1 MAKNTVGKKIFKT
14 NNIMILITL
23 IVLIVINIAVVEIYS
38 EIIETEFLASVEGI
52 LTKDQMK
59 DLVENWTV
67 KKDSFYVLF
76 VIDGIVC
83 VLSAV
88 LISSRFTKNLAAYI
102 TKPMDSLTAGA
113 NRIKNGELT
122 ENVEYSGDD
131 EFAEVCS
138 AFNDMQSSLL
148 AEREKTKSYEK
159 ARADMTAGIS
169 HDIRTPL
176 TVVKGSIKAVMDGV
190 VDGDAAKKLLETA
203 YSRTDDINSMLEQL
217 FYISK
222 LETGSMPMNM
232 QKIDISD
239 FIKKYADE
247 KKCTNGDIK
256 LSFETGSDFM
266 YVMAD
271 IEQLKRIFDNLY
283 ENSRKYAKS
292 DKLEI
297 SIKAEEKGDKCE
309 IRFSDN
315 GIGVEEDK
323 LEHIFEEF
331 YRCDAARNNRNGS
344 GLGLYTV
351 KCLVEAMNG
360 KVNARNENGLAVY
373 IILSAVKEN

>member
-1 MAKNTVGKKIFKT
+1 MSKNTVSKRIFKT
-14 NNIMILITL
+14 NNIMILVTIVALLL
-23 IVLIVINIAVVEIYS
+23 INVAVDGIYS
-38 EIIETEFLASVEGI
+38 EIIEREFLAAVEHM
-52 LTKDQMK
+52 LTEAQMK
-59 DLVENWTV
+59 ELVKSWTI
-67 KKDSFYVLF
+67 KSSSFYLLF
-76 VIDGIVC
+76 ITDGIVC
-83 VLSAV
+83 VLLVA
-88 LISSRFTKNLAAYI
+88 LISSKFTKRLAAYI

-190 VDGDAAKKLLETA
+190 VEGEAAKRLLETA
-203 YSRTDDINSMLEQL
+203 YSRTDDINALLEQL

-232 QKIDISD
+232 QKINIAD

-247 KKCTNGDIK
+247 KKCLNGDVK
-256 LSFETGSDFM
+256 LSFETGSDLM
-266 YVMAD
+266 YVMTD

-297 SIKAEEKGDKCE
+297 SITAKEKGDKCE

-315 GIGVEEDK
+315 GVGVDEDK

-331 YRCDAARNNRNGS
+331 YRCDAARNDRNGS

-360 KVNARNENGLAVY
+360 EVTAKNENGLAVY
-373 IILSAVKEN
+373 ITLSAVKEN